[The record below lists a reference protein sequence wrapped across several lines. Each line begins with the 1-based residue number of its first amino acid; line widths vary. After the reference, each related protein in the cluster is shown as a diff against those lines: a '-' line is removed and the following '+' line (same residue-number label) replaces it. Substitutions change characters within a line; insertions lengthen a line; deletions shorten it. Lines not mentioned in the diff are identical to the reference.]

1 MAYTSIYKGI
11 IFIEGFE
18 QSAKILGN
26 IEYKKLFSY
35 NSQIQ
40 TLDNVKEQLKDQTI
54 ALGGNAVINFKYGQ
68 KSSGWFKSALF
79 ALDDNIKWYG
89 SGTAAII
96 PEEVKIQ
103 ILEKLNK
110 G

>member
-18 QSAKILGN
+18 PSAKVLKD
-26 IEYKKLFSY
+26 IEYKKLFSF

-40 TLDNVKEQLKDQTI
+40 TLDCVKEQLIEQTI

-79 ALDDNIKWYG
+79 SLDDNIKWYG

-96 PEEVKIQ
+96 PEEVKMQ
-103 ILEKLNK
+103 ILEKLQK
-110 G
+110 A